1 MQNAGR
7 GFGAARRIVSREGRR
22 VPAMNFVTDASTAE
36 IPVLAFG
43 GTVTVLG
50 VARAFGRAG
59 IPVLTYTE
67 PGELVTRSRY
77 YRPLSSS
84 PIPDPKA
91 PAAARLEAI
100 LRAIPMQRGV
110 LVPCSDVWTEATV
123 ALPEDLKLRFPASV
137 PSQET
142 ITTLVD
148 KGRLAAVMA
157 ELGLPHPRSFAVDRR
172 EDFDA
177 IDERVFESAFLK
189 PKSSAKFLQ
198 AFGVKGWIVRSR
210 AAAAEKLRA
219 AQAAGCEMI
228 LQEYVPGPPTAHHFI
243 DGFIDKAGVVRARFA
258 RQRIRMHPADF
269 GNSTYMVSEPLDHVQ
284 PALDS
289 LDRLLGVLRY
299 RGIFS
304 AEFKQDPRDGR
315 FHLIEVNVRPWWY
328 VGFAESCGVHVCALA
343 YSDALGL
350 PLPVLKP
357 YPVGRTCAYPFVDL
371 SGYRWHRSRGDS
383 SYASL
388 GTCVRQ
394 WLGSHQ
400 PIFAWDD
407 PAPAL
412 SNFFALARTSL
423 NKRLAPRPA

>member
-1 MQNAGR
+1 MDFVAEAG
-7 GFGAARRIVSREGRR
+7 
-22 VPAMNFVTDASTAE
+22 TANV
-36 IPVLAFG
+36 PVLAFG

-59 IPVLTYTE
+59 VPVYTFTE
-67 PGELVTRSRY
+67 PGELVTHSRY
-77 YRPLSSS
+77 YRSLPAPPNL
-84 PIPDPKA
+84 DAKA

-100 LRAIPMQRGV
+100 LRSVSLPRAF
-110 LVPCSDVWTEATV
+110 LLPCSDVWTEAAV
-123 ALPEDLKLRFPASV
+123 ALPEDLKRRFPASV
-137 PSQET
+137 PSRET
-142 ITTLVD
+142 IATLVD
-148 KGRLAAVMA
+148 KGRLAAIMA
-157 ELGLPHPRSFAVDRR
+157 RLDLPHPRSFAVDRK

-177 IDERVFESAFLK
+177 IDEQVFASAFLK
-189 PKSSAKFLQ
+189 PKSSAQFLQ
-198 AFGVKGWIVRSR
+198 AFGVKGFIVRSR
-210 AAAAEKLRA
+210 AEAAEKLRA
-219 AQAAGCEMI
+219 AQQAGCEMI
-228 LQEYVPGPPTAHHFI
+228 LQEYVPGPPTAHHFV

-269 GNSTYMVSEPLDHVQ
+269 GNSTYMVSEPLESVQ

-289 LDRLLGVLRY
+289 LDHLLGTLRY

-343 YSDALGL
+343 YADALGL
-350 PLPVLKP
+350 PLPVLEP

-371 SGYRWHRSRGDS
+371 SGYRWHRSRGDD
-383 SYASL
+383 SYAPL

-394 WLGSHQ
+394 WLRSHQ

-407 PAPAL
+407 PGPAIA
-412 SNFFALARTSL
+412 NFFALAGISL
-423 NKRLAPRPA
+423 KSRLSPKAA